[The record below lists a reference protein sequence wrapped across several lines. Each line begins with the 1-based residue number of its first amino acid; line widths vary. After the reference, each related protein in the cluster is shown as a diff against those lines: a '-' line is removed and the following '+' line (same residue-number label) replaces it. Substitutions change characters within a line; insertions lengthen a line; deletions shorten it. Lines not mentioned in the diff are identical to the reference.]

1 MVSSYIAAIAAV
13 IIAAVSQVLLKKE
26 ANNKHET
33 FIGKFMNAK
42 VILAYILLFGS
53 LFLNTVAL
61 RNMELTVLPC
71 ITASSFIWILLF
83 SYIYLGE
90 RPGKNKIIGSLIIAA
105 GIIISRI

>member
-42 VILAYILLFGS
+42 VILAYILLSGFIS
-53 LFLNTVAL
+53 SFSIKRPVF
-61 RNMELTVLPC
+61 
-71 ITASSFIWILLF
+71 TASSIP
-83 SYIYLGE
+83 S
-90 RPGKNKIIGSLIIAA
+90 
-105 GIIISRI
+105 

>member
-1 MVSSYIAAIAAV
+1 MVSSYLIALTAV

-26 ANNKHET
+26 ANKQHKS
-33 FIGKFMNAK
+33 FLGKFMNVK

-61 RNMELTVLPC
+61 RDMELTVLPC
-71 ITASSFIWILLF
+71 ITASSFIWILLLSWF
-83 SYIYLGE
+83 YLGE